1 MKKKATM
8 TRILGYLLRF
18 KGQLFLILFLS
29 LMGNLL
35 ALAGPEI
42 SGTAINFISEG
53 AAAGRMDM
61 PLILRCCVFL
71 LFLYISS
78 SVLSYVVNV
87 SMISLSRKVTY
98 NLRKEMFNRLVTL
111 PVSFFDRNT
120 TGDIL
125 SRISYDID
133 TINASLAND
142 VVQVLTS
149 SVTIA
154 GSLIMMIRICPTLV
168 LIFTVTI
175 PLALVLASYLTKMVQ
190 PMFRA
195 RSRAAGEL
203 NGYVEEMI
211 SGQKTLRAY
220 TQEERIIDEMNVQN
234 KKLVDAYYKTD
245 YYASIMGPS
254 TNAINNLALALI
266 SIFGAILYLRGQID
280 IGGISAFVLYSRK
293 FTGPIREL
301 AEIYGE
307 LQSSLTAAE
316 RVFRVLDEEPEPA
329 DLPEAEPLVNVQ
341 GNVELCHVNFGYT
354 PERVILKDFSM
365 KADKG
370 SMIAIAGPTG
380 AGKTTFINLLMR
392 FYDIQSG
399 KILVDEKNAALLTRK
414 SLRLAY
420 SMVLQDTW
428 LFYGTIYENIAY
440 GRPEATREEV
450 VAAAKAAHIH
460 NYIESLPKGYD
471 TLLIDD
477 GANISK
483 GQKQLLTIA
492 RALLMK
498 TPMLILDEATSNVD
512 TRTEHQIQAAMRNL
526 MADKTCFVVAHRLS
540 TIRNADCILVVRD
553 GNVVERGTHQELL
566 KKRGFYYEMHQAQY
580 R

>member
-220 TQEERIIDEMNVQN
+220 TQEERVIDEMNVQN

-329 DLPEAEPLVNVQ
+329 DLPEAEPLANVQ
-341 GNVELCHVNFGYT
+341 GNVELYHVNFGYT

-370 SMIAIAGPTG
+370 SMIAIVGPTG

>member
-78 SVLSYVVNV
+78 SVLNYVVNV

-220 TQEERIIDEMNVQN
+220 TQEERVIDEMNVQN

-341 GNVELCHVNFGYT
+341 GNVELCHVKFGYT

-370 SMIAIAGPTG
+370 SMIAIVGPTG

>member
-35 ALAGPEI
+35 SLAGPEI

-78 SVLSYVVNV
+78 SVLNYVVNV

-370 SMIAIAGPTG
+370 SMIAIVGPTG

>member
-220 TQEERIIDEMNVQN
+220 TQEERVINEMNVQN

-370 SMIAIAGPTG
+370 SMIAIVGPTG